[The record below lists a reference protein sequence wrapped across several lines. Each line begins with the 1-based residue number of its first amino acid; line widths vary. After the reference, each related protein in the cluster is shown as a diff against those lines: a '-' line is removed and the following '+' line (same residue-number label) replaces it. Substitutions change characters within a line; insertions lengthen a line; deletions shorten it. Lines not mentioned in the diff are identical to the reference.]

1 MEIKVLGPGCNK
13 CHTLDKLVREAVQE
27 MHVDANIEYV
37 QDMIKI
43 IDYNIMS
50 TPALMIND
58 VVKCS
63 GRVPDKNEVKA
74 MISAAL
80 AKA

>member
-13 CHTLDKLVREAVQE
+13 CHVLDKLVREAVQE
-27 MHVDANIEYV
+27 MRIDANIEYV
-37 QDMIKI
+37 QDMVKI
-43 IDYNIMS
+43 MDYNIMS
-50 TPALMIND
+50 TPALVIND

-63 GRVPDKNEVKA
+63 GRVPDKNEIKT
-74 MISAAL
+74 MINDAL